1 MACFVFYEVVFV
13 PACLF
18 TPKNRMFKP
27 PFFKCQTPMLSSKDM
42 DNRNDNRD
50 TLVVFDIMRNKDEA
64 SMNENGTWNYLKQR
78 RNLL

>member
-1 MACFVFYEVVFV
+1 
-13 PACLF
+13 
-18 TPKNRMFKP
+18 
-27 PFFKCQTPMLSSKDM
+27 MLSSKDM